1 MKRRSTALI
10 LTMALATLIASCAE
24 PVRRPDKVKPV
35 AEKSPVAERPGW
47 VDGEFEGAKMFWGTG
62 WAAITEGEDAA
73 RAAASESANENLA
86 AELQLLVAA
95 LSTDHEEQIA
105 EVISQYPLE
114 EFNVHMAGAKA
125 ATVAGTEVMDTY
137 IDRSR
142 KPTRLHVL
150 VKVSPDAFFQAVE
163 AQDGLPTEQKN
174 RIKDYG
180 NVFLDGVMENLGR

>member
-1 MKRRSTALI
+1 MRPRSTALI
-10 LTMALATLIASCAE
+10 LTMAIATLIAACAE
-24 PVRRPDKVKPV
+24 PARRPDKVKPV
-35 AEKSPVAERPGW
+35 AEKAPAAERPGW
-47 VDGEFEGAKMFWGTG
+47 VDGEFEATKMFWGTG
-62 WAAITEGEDAA
+62 WAAITEGEEAA
-73 RAAASESANENLA
+73 RTAAGDSANENLG

-114 EFNVHMAGAKA
+114 EFNAHMAEVKS
-125 ATVAGTEVMDTY
+125 ATVAGTEIVDTY

-142 KPTRLHVL
+142 QPNRLHVL

-163 AQDGLPTEQKN
+163 AREGLPAEQKN